1 MATIKFVLNKS
12 QHQRKIKSN
21 QSMLMLRYTHVK
33 QVTYFY
39 TQRNLEDRYWDLKS
53 QQVKKSYSGSDRFN
67 IYLKKFRQKV
77 EDIVNDLM
85 IKGEEPNTNRV
96 KTLYISE
103 KEGIKKKKE
112 YTFFDYF
119 EKYLEE
125 RKNQIEHST
134 VKTYRTTV
142 NKLHE
147 YEKFAKVKLD
157 WHNIDMD
164 FYYDFLDYYTS
175 IEGLTNN
182 GFGKNIKNIKSIMND
197 ATENGYNSYN
207 GHNHKNFKVLKE
219 EVDNIYLTEE
229 EIEKLIVLDL
239 TSDKNLERVR
249 DLFVFACYT
258 GLRFS
263 DFTQVKPEHIV
274 GDVLKIKTIK
284 TGEWVN
290 IPILPAVRNIMEK
303 YKDNPNSLP
312 KSLINQTMNR
322 HLKELGE
329 LAEINEKRLK
339 IRNSGK
345 ERIEEVMFK
354 YQMIC
359 THTARRSFATNMFKR
374 GVPSRVIM
382 NITGHRTEKA
392 FNSYIKIS
400 QDENAELLMEYFHKS
415 A

>member
-21 QSMLMLRYTHVK
+21 QSMLMLRYTHGK

-229 EIEKLIVLDL
+229 EIEKLIALDL

-274 GDVLKIKTIK
+274 GEVLKIKTIK